1 MALIKFPLP
10 SIGARLRKNP
20 LIVGSVFIRKTSTS
34 RRTNNEIS
42 QSAFIEKPLED
53 PIIVVSENDDVDI
66 IGPPDSLSNLRP
78 VTRKRLFR
86 ETDLQREL
94 REMQNATQLWN
105 QEFWATHNTNF
116 NRKRQEYIDKH
127 QVPGEETRQLSADE
141 MSEFYKSF
149 LDSNWK
155 THLKYN
161 AEWYKKNFAL
171 LFLALRVGLEKNMY
185 KTR

>member
-1 MALIKFPLP
+1 
-10 SIGARLRKNP
+10 
-20 LIVGSVFIRKTSTS
+20 
-34 RRTNNEIS
+34 
-42 QSAFIEKPLED
+42 
-53 PIIVVSENDDVDI
+53 
-66 IGPPDSLSNLRP
+66 
-78 VTRKRLFR
+78 
-86 ETDLQREL
+86 
-94 REMQNATQLWN
+94 MQNATQLWN

-116 NRKRQEYIDKH
+116 NRVNSRYFKWPHLKQSRFQKRQEYIDKH

-171 LFLALRVGLEKNMY
+171 LFLALRVSLEKNMY